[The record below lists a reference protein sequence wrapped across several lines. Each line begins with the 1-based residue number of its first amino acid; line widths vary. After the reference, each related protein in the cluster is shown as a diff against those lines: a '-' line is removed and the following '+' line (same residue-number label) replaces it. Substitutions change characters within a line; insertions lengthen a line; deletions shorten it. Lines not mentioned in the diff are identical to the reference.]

1 MESLTLMET
10 GLFEGKRAQ
19 DQIVEVNFSQHISE
33 MRPHKL
39 RYKETDDLAPL
50 GVIKHGWAKHQ
61 KMLQKGTLSV
71 PRFSTFRFCAT
82 LSNI

>member
-19 DQIVEVNFSQHISE
+19 DQIVEVKFSQRISE

-39 RYKETDDLAPL
+39 RS
-50 GVIKHGWAKHQ
+50 
-61 KMLQKGTLSV
+61 LQGD
-71 PRFSTFRFCAT
+71 
-82 LSNI
+82 